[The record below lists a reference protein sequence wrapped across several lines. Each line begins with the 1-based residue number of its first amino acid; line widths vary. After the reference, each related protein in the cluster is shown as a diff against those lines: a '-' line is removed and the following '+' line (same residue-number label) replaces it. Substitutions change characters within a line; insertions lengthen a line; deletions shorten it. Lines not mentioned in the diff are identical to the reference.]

1 MNRISTPGK
10 LRQRMNVEL
19 FRMEAVQCER
29 GLAGGGQISNP
40 LWSGLI
46 QTVNKIIQSLFQKS
60 FHWVKMKVI
69 SNVSSSFLTM
79 LVIFMK
85 PLKVSTRQL
94 LVAAWKD
101 SPLCWSDAVWERTD
115 TFCCCH
121 QPISYHWHNKM
132 KTQYKMFGQLI
143 YLIFYLIFSTQNW
156 LEIEILEL
164 QKEIVERTKLTNIF
178 LFFCI

>member
-115 TFCCCH
+115 TFVVVINLSAITDIIKWKLSIKCLANWF
-121 QPISYHWHNKM
+121 IW
-132 KTQYKMFGQLI
+132 FFI
-143 YLIFYLIFSTQNW
+143 WFSQHKIGW
-156 LEIEILEL
+156 
-164 QKEIVERTKLTNIF
+164 KLKY
-178 LFFCI
+178 